1 MNGARTLAF
10 GLCRRAVAT
19 TLQNFRTCGCS
30 CSLARQ
36 TNPLGR
42 QALELHTMGRW
53 MAAGPPS
60 PAGWT
65 VGYPGTCTKPW
76 LLLPPPRSTR
86 FLSQLLS
93 AQKKFSRRPWIDLL
107 SFPIIHIPQGS
118 LTTFAVLKQSQTLS
132 PTGTKG
138 TLCRPKS
145 LDATLSSFSWP
156 PIVRCTPLPQDSLR
170 RRVILSSHRPPAYTP
185 SVQLPQH

>member
-10 GLCRRAVAT
+10 GLSRRAVA

-30 CSLARQ
+30 RSLARQ

-53 MAAGPPS
+53 TAAGPPS
-60 PAGWT
+60 PTGWT
-65 VGYPGTCTKPW
+65 VGYPGTCTKPR
-76 LLLPPPRSTR
+76 LLLPLRSTR

-118 LTTFAVLKQSQTLS
+118 LTTFAVPKQPQTLS
-132 PTGTKG
+132 PTDTKG
-138 TLCRPKS
+138 TLCRPES
-145 LDATLSSFSWP
+145 LAATLSSFSWP

-185 SVQLPQH
+185 SVQSPQH